1 MSKKNYKILGFACWI
16 YLILSLILT
25 LATIVVANSNEWN
38 LGSYTIFIGSIITTV
53 AAILNPVFSLKKF
66 NLPDY
71 KVKVFSLSI
80 GIIIAA
86 IILWLF
92 SQGSTF
98 VTWLL
103 EQSKNGLIWGINTVL
118 LLLNLVALDIKNT
131 ENKMNEEKEKI
142 LEVKKENLEIKK
154 ENLQMKKEKVAMQG
168 QLLTL
173 QKQIEKSKIKI

>member
-1 MSKKNYKILGFACWI
+1 MSKKDYRILGFACWI
-16 YLILSLILT
+16 YLVLSLILVV
-25 LATIVVANSNEWN
+25 ATIIVANSNEWN

-53 AAILNPVFSLKKF
+53 AAILNPMFSLKQF

-80 GIIIAA
+80 GIIIAV

-131 ENKMNEEKEKI
+131 ENKMNEDKEKI
-142 LEVKKENLEIKK
+142 LEVKKENLEIKR
-154 ENLQMKKEKVAMQG
+154 ENLQMKKDKLAMQE
-168 QLLTL
+168 QLVNL
-173 QKQIEKSKIKI
+173 QKQIDSKKD